1 MRVLCVFGTRPEAI
15 KMAPV
20 IRELKRYPEYFEVR
34 ICVTA
39 QHREMLDQVLNIFN
53 IQPDIDLNLME
64 PDQALSELTS
74 RVITTMTRVL
84 EQERPD
90 WVLIQGDT
98 TTVMATALAAFYL
111 RIPVGHVEAG
121 LRTRDRYNPF
131 PEEINRRLVGVLAT
145 YHFAPTQTA
154 KEALLA
160 EGVPSDS
167 IVVTGNTVVDALY
180 WILGQPPSERSRQ
193 IFDELGLL
201 GNKDCKIILVTAH
214 RRESFGQRFESLC
227 RGLRRLVERNPD
239 VYLIYPVHMNPNVRG
254 PVYRILT
261 GHERIRL
268 IEPLPYETFVRLM
281 DVAYIVL
288 TDSGGIQ
295 EEAPVLGKP
304 VLVLREKTE
313 RPEVIDAGVAK
324 LVGTDEERIVDEAER
339 LLYDAGAY
347 EAMAKAGSL
356 FGDGR
361 AAERIVQTLLGIAE
375 GDKNKITINRRSDG
389 RI

>member
-20 IRELKRYPEYFEVR
+20 IRELRRYPDLFETRV
-34 ICVTA
+34 CVTA
-39 QHREMLDQVLNIFN
+39 QHREMLDQVLNLFS

-160 EGVPSDS
+160 EGVPAES

-180 WILGQPPSERSRQ
+180 WILGQPPSEQSRQ
-193 IFDELGLL
+193 LFAELGLL
-201 GNKDCKIILVTAH
+201 GNKNRRLILVTAH

-254 PVYRILT
+254 PVYRILA

-268 IEPLPYETFVRLM
+268 VEPLPYETFVRLM

-339 LLYDAGAY
+339 LLHDVDAY
-347 EAMAKAGSL
+347 QAMAKVGSL
-356 FGDGR
+356 FGDGH
-361 AAERIVQTLLGIAE
+361 AAERIVQTLLGMVE
-375 GDKNKITINRRSDG
+375 DDKLKKR
-389 RI
+389 

>member
-1 MRVLCVFGTRPEAI
+1 
-15 KMAPV
+15 MAPV

-39 QHREMLDQVLNIFN
+39 QHREMLDQVLNLFN

-160 EGVPSDS
+160 EGVPSES

-201 GNKDCKIILVTAH
+201 GDKDCKIVLVTAH

-268 IEPLPYETFVRLM
+268 VEPLPYETFVRLM

-324 LVGTDEERIVDEAER
+324 LVGTDEERIVTEAER

-347 EAMAKAGSL
+347 QAMAKAGSL
-356 FGDGR
+356 FGDGH

-375 GDKNKITINRRSDG
+375 GDKLK
-389 RI
+389 

>member
-201 GNKDCKIILVTAH
+201 GDKDCKIVLVTAH

-347 EAMAKAGSL
+347 RAMAKAGSL
-356 FGDGR
+356 FGDGH
-361 AAERIVQTLLGIAE
+361 AAERIVQTLLGIA
-375 GDKNKITINRRSDG
+375 K
-389 RI
+389 

>member
-160 EGVPSDS
+160 EGVPSES

-201 GNKDCKIILVTAH
+201 GDKDCKIILVTAH

-268 IEPLPYETFVRLM
+268 VEPLPYETFVRLM

-339 LLYDAGAY
+339 LLHDAGAY
-347 EAMAKAGSL
+347 QAMAKAGSL
-356 FGDGR
+356 FGDGH

-375 GDKNKITINRRSDG
+375 GDKLK
-389 RI
+389 

>member
-20 IRELKRYPEYFEVR
+20 IRELRRYPDLFETRV
-34 ICVTA
+34 CVTA
-39 QHREMLDQVLNIFN
+39 QHREMLDQVLNLFN

-74 RVITTMTRVL
+74 RVITIMTRVL
-84 EQERPD
+84 EQERLD

-111 RIPVGHVEAG
+111 RIPIGHVEAG

-167 IVVTGNTVVDALY
+167 IIVTGNTVVDALY
-180 WILGQPPSERSRQ
+180 WILGQPPSEQSRQ
-193 IFDELGLL
+193 LFAELGLL
-201 GNKDCKIILVTAH
+201 GNKDCKIVLVTAH

-254 PVYRILT
+254 PVYRILA

-268 IEPLPYETFVRLM
+268 VEPLPYETFVRLM

-339 LLYDAGAY
+339 LLHDAGAY
-347 EAMAKAGSL
+347 GAMAKAGSL

-375 GDKNKITINRRSDG
+375 GDKSK
-389 RI
+389 

>member
-20 IRELKRYPEYFEVR
+20 IRELRRYPDLFETRV
-34 ICVTA
+34 CVTA
-39 QHREMLDQVLNIFN
+39 QHREMLDQVLNLFS

-160 EGVPSDS
+160 EGVPADS

-180 WILGQPPSERSRQ
+180 WILGQPPSEQSRQ
-193 IFDELGLL
+193 IFDELGL
-201 GNKDCKIILVTAH
+201 GNKDCKIVLVTAH

-254 PVYRILT
+254 PVYRILA

-268 IEPLPYETFVRLM
+268 VEPLPYETFVRLM

-324 LVGTDEERIVDEAER
+324 LVGTDEERIVTEAER
-339 LLYDAGAY
+339 LLHDVDAY
-347 EAMAKAGSL
+347 QAMAKVGSL
-356 FGDGR
+356 FGDGH
-361 AAERIVQTLLGIAE
+361 AAERIVQTLLGMVE
-375 GDKNKITINRRSDG
+375 DDKLKKR
-389 RI
+389 

>member
-1 MRVLCVFGTRPEAI
+1 
-15 KMAPV
+15 MAPV

-39 QHREMLDQVLNIFN
+39 QHREMLDQVLNLFN

-160 EGVPSDS
+160 EGVPSES

-180 WILGQPPSERSRQ
+180 WILGQPPSEQSRQ
-193 IFDELGLL
+193 LFAELGLL
-201 GNKDCKIILVTAH
+201 GNKDCKIVLVTAH

-268 IEPLPYETFVRLM
+268 VEPLPYETFVRLM

-361 AAERIVQTLLGIAE
+361 AAERIVQTLLGIVE
-375 GDKNKITINRRSDG
+375 GDKLK
-389 RI
+389 

>member
-154 KEALLA
+154 KDALLA
-160 EGVPSDS
+160 EGVPSES

-180 WILGQPPSERSRQ
+180 WILGQPPSEQSRQ

-201 GNKDCKIILVTAH
+201 GDKDCKIVLVTAH

-268 IEPLPYETFVRLM
+268 VEPLPYETFVRLM

-324 LVGTDEERIVDEAER
+324 LVGTDEERIVTEAER

-375 GDKNKITINRRSDG
+375 GDKLK
-389 RI
+389 

>member
-1 MRVLCVFGTRPEAI
+1 
-15 KMAPV
+15 MAPV
-20 IRELKRYPEYFEVR
+20 IRELRRYPDLFETRV
-34 ICVTA
+34 CVTA
-39 QHREMLDQVLNIFN
+39 QHREMLDQVLNLFN

-98 TTVMATALAAFYL
+98 TTVMVTALAAFYL
-111 RIPVGHVEAG
+111 RIPIGHVEAG

-167 IVVTGNTVVDALY
+167 IIVTGNTVVDALY
-180 WILGQPPSERSRQ
+180 WILGQPPSERSRHL
-193 IFDELGLL
+193 FAELGLL
-201 GNKDCKIILVTAH
+201 GNKDCKIVLVTAH

-227 RGLRRLVERNPD
+227 RGLRRLVEHNPD
-239 VYLIYPVHMNPNVRG
+239 VYLIYPVHMNPNVRE

-268 IEPLPYETFVRLM
+268 VEPLPYETFVRLM

-313 RPEVIDAGVAK
+313 RPEVIDAGVAR
-324 LVGTDEERIVDEAER
+324 LVGTDEERIVAEAER
-339 LLYDAGAY
+339 LLHDAGAY
-347 EAMAKAGSL
+347 GAMAKAGSL

-375 GDKNKITINRRSDG
+375 GDKSK
-389 RI
+389 

>member
-20 IRELKRYPEYFEVR
+20 IRELRRYPDLFETRV
-34 ICVTA
+34 CVTA
-39 QHREMLDQVLNIFN
+39 QHREMLDQVLNLFN

-74 RVITTMTRVL
+74 RVITIMTRVL
-84 EQERPD
+84 EQERLD

-111 RIPVGHVEAG
+111 RIPIGHVEAG

-167 IVVTGNTVVDALY
+167 IIVTGNTVVDALY
-180 WILGQPPSERSRQ
+180 WILGQPPSEQSRQ
-193 IFDELGLL
+193 LFAELGLL
-201 GNKDCKIILVTAH
+201 GNKDCKIVLVTAH

-254 PVYRILT
+254 PVYRILA

-268 IEPLPYETFVRLM
+268 VEPLPYETFVRLM

-339 LLYDAGAY
+339 LLHDAGAY
-347 EAMAKAGSL
+347 GAMAKAGSL

-361 AAERIVQTLLGIAE
+361 AAERIVQTLLGIAK
-375 GDKNKITINRRSDG
+375 GDKSK
-389 RI
+389 

>member
-20 IRELKRYPEYFEVR
+20 IRELRRYPDLFETRV
-34 ICVTA
+34 CVTA
-39 QHREMLDQVLNIFN
+39 QHREMLDQVLNLFS

-160 EGVPSDS
+160 EGVPAES

-180 WILGQPPSERSRQ
+180 WILGQPPSEQSRQ
-193 IFDELGLL
+193 IFDELGL
-201 GNKDCKIILVTAH
+201 GNKDCKIVLVTAH

-254 PVYRILT
+254 PVYRILA

-268 IEPLPYETFVRLM
+268 VEPLPYETFVRLM

-339 LLYDAGAY
+339 LLHDVDAY
-347 EAMAKAGSL
+347 QAMAKVGSL
-356 FGDGR
+356 FGDGH
-361 AAERIVQTLLGIAE
+361 AAERIVQTLLRMVE
-375 GDKNKITINRRSDG
+375 DDKLKKTINRRSDG